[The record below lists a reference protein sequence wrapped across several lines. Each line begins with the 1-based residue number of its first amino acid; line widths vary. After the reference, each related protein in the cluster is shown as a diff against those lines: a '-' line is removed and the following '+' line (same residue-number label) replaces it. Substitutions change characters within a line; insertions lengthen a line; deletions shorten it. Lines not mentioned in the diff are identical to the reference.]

1 MMKYISSVP
10 KISAKWA
17 LTGEH
22 TSRWRRIWSSWAA
35 GPPRSACLI
44 FPAGNDT
51 FPDGPDRSRGRGDH
65 HQRFIWVLATNNHMW
80 SLHLVILF
88 TNFLCSNSSFSAVA
102 LHLYNVFITAQQ
114 WALLWFLAP
123 CPQMTNWE
131 QAFLP
136 RNPHHVTVQWDS
148 KHLATEGNNW

>member
-1 MMKYISSVP
+1 MTKYISSVP

-22 TSRWRRIWSSWAA
+22 TNRWKRIWSSWGAG

-51 FPDGPDRSRGRGDH
+51 FPDGPDRSQRRGDH

-80 SLHLVILF
+80 TLHIVILF
-88 TNFLCSNSSFSAVA
+88 MNFYAITVHSQQLLCTCRTFLLQHSSGLCYGSW
-102 LHLYNVFITAQQ
+102 LHVLRWQTGSRLFYHATLTTSQYNGAANT
-114 WALLWFLAP
+114 
-123 CPQMTNWE
+123 
-131 QAFLP
+131 
-136 RNPHHVTVQWDS
+136 
-148 KHLATEGNNW
+148 